1 MATPRTSLPVPAGP
15 DWTNVI
21 GGAAN
26 LAGVTW
32 QCRGTVPIEIAF
44 TTAKPATPWGATDAV
59 HVLEPTDA
67 YYDVNGSAQ
76 LWARSLG
83 NGPGWIVGTSD

>member
-1 MATPRTSLPVPAGP
+1 MATPRVSVAVPAGP
-15 DWTNVI
+15 NWTNVI

-26 LAGVTW
+26 IAGVTW
-32 QCRGTVPIEIAF
+32 QCRGAVPIEIAF
-44 TTAKPATPWGATDAV
+44 TTAKPSTPWSGTDAV
-59 HVLEPTDA
+59 HILEPGAA

-83 NGPGWIVGTSD
+83 TGSGWIAATSD